1 MRSREARLL
10 KLDQD
15 LVMQTVK
22 RVLLSG
28 GEAAVSMLKEIREAT
43 EGSKVA
49 IADPTLMTPEQRKA
63 RIEEL
68 LKADAA
74 LSQEA
79 PNA

>member
-1 MRSREARLL
+1 
-10 KLDQD
+10 
-15 LVMQTVK
+15 MQTVK